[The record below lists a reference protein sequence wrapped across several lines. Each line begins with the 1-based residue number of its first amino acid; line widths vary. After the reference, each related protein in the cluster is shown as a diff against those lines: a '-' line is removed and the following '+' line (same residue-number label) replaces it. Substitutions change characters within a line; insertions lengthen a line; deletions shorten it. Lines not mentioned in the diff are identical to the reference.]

1 MKVVQLLTYALL
13 LTLFT
18 AGIIFSTMASYTEAS
33 PLSYTVIG
41 IFMTVLFI
49 VYTAVLIKYRERR
62 IENDKE
68 NRA

>member
-41 IFMTVLFI
+41 TFMTVLFI
-49 VYTAVLIKYRERR
+49 VYTTVLIKSRKRR
-62 IENDKE
+62 IENGKE

>member
-1 MKVVQLLTYALL
+1 MKVVHVLMYALL

-18 AGIIFSTMASYTEAS
+18 AGIIFSTMASYTETS
-33 PLSYTVIG
+33 PLSYTVIV

>member
-1 MKVVQLLTYALL
+1 MKVVHVLMYALL

-18 AGIIFSTMASYTEAS
+18 AGIIFSTMASYTETS

-41 IFMTVLFI
+41 KFMTVLFI

>member
-1 MKVVQLLTYALL
+1 MKVVHVLMYALL

-18 AGIIFSTMASYTEAS
+18 AGIIFSTMASYTETS

>member
-1 MKVVQLLTYALL
+1 MKVVQLLMYALL

-18 AGIIFSTMASYTEAS
+18 AGIIFSTMASYTETS

-49 VYTAVLIKYRERR
+49 VYTAVLIKYRKRR
-62 IENDKE
+62 SQNDKE

>member
-1 MKVVQLLTYALL
+1 MKVVQLLMYALL

-18 AGIIFSTMASYTEAS
+18 AGIIFSTMASYTETS

-49 VYTAVLIKYRERR
+49 VYTAVLIKYRKRR
-62 IENDKE
+62 IENHKE

>member
-1 MKVVQLLTYALL
+1 MKVVHALMYALF

-18 AGIIFSTMASYTEAS
+18 AGIIFSTMASYTETS

-49 VYTAVLIKYRERR
+49 IYTAVLIKYRKRR
-62 IENDKE
+62 TGNDKE

>member
-41 IFMTVLFI
+41 TFMTVLFI
-49 VYTAVLIKYRERR
+49 VYTAVLIKSRKRR
-62 IENDKE
+62 IENGKE